1 MPKMSRLALLSFAP
15 LVCAAP
21 VFAQSPPPAGE
32 IVPTFAAGGRE
43 GVIFFTAADFAASR
57 PNTALDMIG
66 RLPGFVLD
74 TGDQVRG
81 FAGAAGNV
89 LIDGQRPTSKSE
101 SLSDILSRIGIDQ
114 VERIELIRGGAA
126 GIDMQGR
133 TVIANV
139 IRKRVDTFTQ
149 VIDAR
154 AFVFAKTGHT
164 IPGWNYQATL
174 RTGEHQFE
182 FQLSRGT
189 SYDDSAGRGHRT
201 TLDVPTNALKFQSE
215 ETEADGFVHSARGN
229 YKGPLAGGMFSANA
243 LINSDQFKDEER
255 FYNDSSDE
263 RYVSRS
269 ANTRGEIGLNYKR
282 PVAEKFEAEVLGLTK
297 YARGGG
303 VNTSNDFIDWSLF
316 NVRAKAGETI
326 GRGVLRYLPS
336 STLTFEGG
344 GEIAY
349 NYRDQNSNLAVNGTP
364 IPLPAS
370 TVKVEELRGE
380 GFLQGTWRPVQ
391 QLSMEAGVRVER
403 STIKVTGV
411 ESRESTFVYPKPRLV
426 ATWSPTKD
434 DQLRMRIERQVGQL
448 NFGDF
453 ASNVNLNSG
462 VLSAGNANLEPNK
475 TWAYEAAFEKRFW
488 GNAAAI
494 LTLRHE
500 EISDVIDVAPF
511 LVDTGTV
518 DSNGNRVFRAVSGTG
533 NIGSGANNVLD
544 FNLTLPLAKLFV
556 PGGELK
562 IATLWQ
568 DSEVTD
574 PTTKDKRRI
583 SNQRPNTINVNF
595 RQDLPEQK
603 LTYGFGWFYGWSQR
617 QYLPTE
623 VQKMDLHQFFSSFI
637 EYKPTPRL
645 TLRMELNN
653 LYPYKFD
660 IQRDEYNNTRDV
672 GSLQTIEI
680 EHRDSQVIGMFKV
693 RWALG

>member
-1 MPKMSRLALLSFAP
+1 MPNMKNYALMSVATLAFSAP
-15 LVCAAP
+15 A
-21 VFAQSPPPAGE
+21 FAQSPATAGE
-32 IVPTFAAGGRE
+32 TVPAAQAQSRE

-57 PNTALDMIG
+57 PNTALDMIS

-89 LIDGQRPTSKSE
+89 LIDGQRPTAKTE

-114 VERIELIRGGAA
+114 VERIELIRGGAS

-139 IRKRVDTFTQ
+139 VRKRVDTFTQ

-164 IPGWNYQATL
+164 SPGYNYQATL

-189 SYDDSAGRGHRT
+189 SYDDSVGTGWRT
-201 TLDVPTNALKFQSE
+201 RLNVPTNALQFQSA
-215 ETEADGFVHSARGN
+215 ETEADGFVHSLRGN
-229 YKGPLAGGMFSANA
+229 YKGPLAGGTFSANA
-243 LINSDQFKDEER
+243 LMNTDEFKDEEH
-255 FYNDSSDE
+255 FYNDTTSE
-263 RYVSRS
+263 RYMSRS

-282 PVAEKFEAEVLGLTK
+282 PFAEKFEAEVLGLTK
-297 YARGGG
+297 YARGSG
-303 VNTSNDFIDWSLF
+303 VNTSDDLIDTSLF
-316 NVRAKAGETI
+316 KVRAKAGESI
-326 GRGVLRYLPS
+326 GRAVLRYTPS
-336 STLTFEGG
+336 TTLQFEGG

-349 NYRDQNSNLAVNGTP
+349 NYRDQTSSLAVDNVP
-364 IPLPAS
+364 IVLPAS
-370 TVKVEELRGE
+370 AVKVEEVRGE
-380 GFLQGTWRPVQ
+380 GFLQGTWRPAQ

-411 ESRESTFVYPKPRLV
+411 NARENTFVYPKPRLV

-434 DQLRMRIERQVGQL
+434 DQLRLRVERVLGQL

-453 ASNVNLNSG
+453 ASSVNLNSG
-462 VLSAGNANLEPNK
+462 VLTSGNANLEPSK

-500 EISDVIDVAPF
+500 EITDAIDIAPF

-518 DSNGNRVFRAVSGTG
+518 DGNGNKVFRAVSGVG
-533 NIGSGANNVLD
+533 NIGSGTNDVVD
-544 FNLTLPLAKLFV
+544 FNFTLPLDKLFV

-562 IATLWQ
+562 IATTWQ

-574 PTTKDKRRI
+574 PTVKDKRRI
-583 SNQRPNTINVNF
+583 SDQRPNTINVNY
-595 RQDLPEQK
+595 RQDLPQLK

-617 QYLPTE
+617 QYLPDE

-645 TLRMELNN
+645 TLRAELNN

-660 IQRDEYNNTRDV
+660 IRRDEYSGTRDT
-672 GSLQTIEI
+672 GTLQVIEI
-680 EHRDSQVIGMFKV
+680 EHRDSQVIGMFRV